1 MLGFLQK
8 PHIPVWADS
17 EFLMM
22 AEDVGD
28 FVQLFDWS
36 ALNSR
41 IRYTGDLFV
50 IRVAAPMTALKYL
63 QAYPAALQDQVRQ
76 LIADDRLGEYL
87 SKRYP
92 QKHGVQSDKALYTYA
107 LDLKQEYLRNAPAI
121 DKVLFDNRLDLTH
134 RALGLH
140 TTISRVQGGKLKA
153 KKEIRVASLFKEAPC
168 EFLKMIVV
176 HELAHFK
183 ESDHNKAFY
192 KLCEHMLPG
201 YHQVE
206 FDLRV
211 YLTWRDMQ

>member
-1 MLGFLQK
+1 ML
-8 PHIPVWADS
+8 P
-17 EFLMM
+17 
-22 AEDVGD
+22 
-28 FVQLFDWS
+28 
-36 ALNSR
+36 
-41 IRYTGDLFV
+41 
-50 IRVAAPMTALKYL
+50 APMTALKYL

-76 LIADDRLGEYL
+76 LISEGRLGDYL
-87 SKRYP
+87 SQRYP
-92 QKHGVQSDKALYTYA
+92 DKHGVQSDKALYTYA

-153 KKEIRVASLFKEAPC
+153 KKEIRVASLFKDAPC

-211 YLTWRDMQ
+211 YLTWRDMPAPTGA